1 MTVSDGLKARA
12 ADCKRAAEAL
22 SVPCPDLAAKE
33 RLKAITY
40 RDAAKQAAIFESDY
54 EEGIRKIAKWM
65 SREIGLIERID
76 DIDKDSDEVS
86 A

>member
-1 MTVSDGLKARA
+1 MVSKGLKAM
-12 ADCKRAAEAL
+12 ADNCKRAAKAL

-33 RLKAITY
+33 LLKATTY
-40 RDAAKQAAIFESDY
+40 RDAAKQAAILESDY
-54 EEGIRKIAKWM
+54 EEGIRKIAAWM
-65 SREIGLIERID
+65 SKEIGLIERID